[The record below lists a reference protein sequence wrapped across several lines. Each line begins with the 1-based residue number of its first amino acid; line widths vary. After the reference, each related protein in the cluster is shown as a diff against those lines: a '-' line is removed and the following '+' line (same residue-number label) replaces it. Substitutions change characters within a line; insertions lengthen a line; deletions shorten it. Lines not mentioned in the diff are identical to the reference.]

1 MSSPR
6 IRRLQLDY
14 QRLQERFEAWEPIQI
29 LEANGNPPE
38 SYRIRYAVRGLTVGP
53 GGEIHER
60 NEHIIG
66 INLTLD
72 YPRRAP
78 QCKILAPVFH
88 PNFDANT
95 ICIGDFWAAS
105 EGLDDL
111 IIRIGRM
118 IAYQE
123 YNTKS
128 PLNGLAAKWAAENGH
143 LLPVDARELAPPL
156 ERESENLAPISIS
169 KDQTGD
175 PLAAASGEDTYVHFI
190 GHTNGPPEIVL
201 PPKQNTDSVLPEN
214 AVTPAAS
221 SEQQIKPEESAV
233 GEESG
238 LVKLGAELS
247 LIHLRVRCEGCSFEF
262 GIPLSAVQSPVV
274 CPHCQ
279 KEHKLANSFK
289 CHVMESAGLFWFT
302 PE

>member
-14 QRLQERFEAWEPIQI
+14 QRLQERFNAWGPIKVIEAT
-29 LEANGNPPE
+29 GHPPDH
-38 SYRIRYAVRGLTVGP
+38 YHIGYNLKGLIVGTN
-53 GGEIHER
+53 GEIHER
-60 NEHIIG
+60 NMHLVE

-78 QCKILAPVFH
+78 QCKILGPVFH
-88 PNFDANT
+88 PNFDGT
-95 ICIGDFWAAS
+95 TVCIGDFWAAS

-123 YNTKS
+123 FNTKS

-156 ERESENLAPISIS
+156 ERQYESLAPISIS
-169 KDQTGD
+169 KDQTEGGVTD
-175 PLAAASGEDTYVHFI
+175 GIPVAR
-190 GHTNGPPEIVL
+190 IVESA
-201 PPKQNTDSVLPEN
+201 T
-214 AVTPAAS
+214 TPA
-221 SEQQIKPEESAV
+221 
-233 GEESG
+233 ESG
-238 LVKLGAELS
+238 SSTPPPPVPQEAQRRPAAPEQSESVKLGPELS
-247 LIHLRVRCEGCSFEF
+247 LIHLKVRCEDCSVEF
-262 GIPLSAVQSPVV
+262 GIPLTAVRSPVV
-274 CPHCQ
+274 CPQCR
-279 KEHKLANSFK
+279 KEHKLSNSFK

-302 PE
+302 PD

>member
-14 QRLQERFEAWEPIQI
+14 QRLQERFDAWPPIEVIEAT
-29 LEANGNPPE
+29 GNPPE
-38 SYRIRYAVRGLTVGP
+38 NYRIRYAVKGLTVGAT
-53 GGEIHER
+53 GEIHER
-60 NEHIIG
+60 NEHIVE
-66 INLTLD
+66 INLTLG

-78 QCKILAPVFH
+78 QCKILGPVFH

-128 PLNGLAAKWAAENGH
+128 PLNGLAAKWGAEHAH
-143 LLPVDARELAPPL
+143 LLPVDSRELAPPL
-156 ERESENLAPISIS
+156 ERESETLAPISIS
-169 KDQTGD
+169 KDQTE
-175 PLAAASGEDTYVHFI
+175 SGTPVGIPVARIVEPDT
-190 GHTNGPPEIVL
+190 
-201 PPKQNTDSVLPEN
+201 
-214 AVTPAAS
+214 TPAELTSNAQAPPVPREAQRQPAAPEQ
-221 SEQQIKPEESAV
+221 SES
-233 GEESG
+233 
-238 LVKLGAELS
+238 VKLGPELS
-247 LIHLRVRCEGCSFEF
+247 LIHLKVRCEGCSFEF
-262 GIPLSAVQSPVV
+262 GIPLTAVQSPVV
-274 CPHCQ
+274 CPQCR
-279 KEHKLANSFK
+279 KEHKLSNSFK
-289 CHVMESAGLFWFT
+289 GHVMGSAGLFWFT

>member
-6 IRRLQLDY
+6 IRRLQLDF

-38 SYRIRYAVRGLTVGP
+38 SYRIRYVVKGLTVGP

-111 IIRIGRM
+111 IVRIGRM

-123 YNTKS
+123 FNTKS
-128 PLNGLAAKWAAENGH
+128 PLNGLAAKWAAENSH
-143 LLPVDARELAPPL
+143 LLPVDARELSPPL
-156 ERESENLAPISIS
+156 EREAESLAPISIS
-169 KDQTGD
+169 EDQTGGGMPD
-175 PLAAASGEDTYVHFI
+175 GIPVARIVEDDT
-190 GHTNGPPEIVL
+190 
-201 PPKQNTDSVLPEN
+201 
-214 AVTPAAS
+214 TPAEPAANAQPPPLS
-221 SEQQIKPEESAV
+221 QQAQSRPAEPEQSES
-233 GEESG
+233 
-238 LVKLGAELS
+238 VKLGPELS
-247 LIHLRVRCEGCSFEF
+247 LVHLKVRCEACSCEF
-262 GIPLSAVQSPVV
+262 GVALSGIRSGVV
-274 CPHCQ
+274 CPKCR
-279 KEHKLANSFK
+279 KEHKLANTFK
-289 CHVMESAGLFWFT
+289 CHVVESAGLFWFT
-302 PE
+302 PD